1 MNNTSWH
8 LSEKQ
13 KRVSTLCVGISLLA
27 CGIFLFLVACG
38 VVEVEIKK
46 VLLPSFVTA
55 LGLATVSSSYA
66 QDNHLGIWLGWLV
79 LTFGVAIF
87 LGQLLESGY
96 SKILFVFVSSP
107 AVASTITVFK
117 TRQYA
122 VNFKIMAVFFG
133 AGLVALLSA
142 YFDKALV
149 LSFGLIVLAL
159 AIIFSA
165 FLRNKEYK

>member
-1 MNNTSWH
+1 
-8 LSEKQ
+8 
-13 KRVSTLCVGISLLA
+13 
-27 CGIFLFLVACG
+27 
-38 VVEVEIKK
+38 
-46 VLLPSFVTA
+46 
-55 LGLATVSSSYA
+55 
-66 QDNHLGIWLGWLV
+66 
-79 LTFGVAIF
+79 
-87 LGQLLESGY
+87 
-96 SKILFVFVSSP
+96 LFVFVSSP